1 MYIPLWIKRFVFLA
15 YRGCAIKR
23 HRLNYLF
30 WETTLRCNLN
40 CLHCGSDCTK
50 ESGVKDMPIDDFVQV
65 LDDIKE
71 RNPVKNL
78 TVCITGGEPLL
89 RNDLELAGQQIIK
102 RGFNWGIVTNGLL
115 FSKQR
120 FLSLLKAGLSSISF
134 SLDGLESQHIYL
146 RQNKASFKKVIEAID
161 IVVAFGKSNP
171 HFVFDIITC
180 VHSQN
185 ISVLRELRTFLIDK
199 GVTRW
204 RIFSIFPEG
213 RAKDNNL
220 ALTSCEYKM
229 LMDFISE
236 TRKFKNSEGKSI
248 HLNYSCEGYVGP
260 YELKVRDYFFFC
272 QGGVTVG
279 SVWCNGNVGACL
291 SVRATEFIQGN
302 IYNEKFMDIWN
313 NRFSHARIR
322 NWAKKGRCAH
332 CKKWNYCLGNGLHLH
347 NDVNNGVSHCNY
359 DIICQVLKK

>member
-15 YRGCAIKR
+15 YRSCAIKR

-161 IVVAFGKSNP
+161 IVK
-171 HFVFDIITC
+171 I
-180 VHSQN
+180 
-185 ISVLRELRTFLIDK
+185 FL
-199 GVTRW
+199 
-204 RIFSIFPEG
+204 F
-213 RAKDNNL
+213 
-220 ALTSCEYKM
+220 
-229 LMDFISE
+229 
-236 TRKFKNSEGKSI
+236 
-248 HLNYSCEGYVGP
+248 
-260 YELKVRDYFFFC
+260 
-272 QGGVTVG
+272 
-279 SVWCNGNVGACL
+279 
-291 SVRATEFIQGN
+291 
-302 IYNEKFMDIWN
+302 
-313 NRFSHARIR
+313 
-322 NWAKKGRCAH
+322 
-332 CKKWNYCLGNGLHLH
+332 
-347 NDVNNGVSHCNY
+347 
-359 DIICQVLKK
+359 